1 MEICTIGYEG
11 LSLPQFLELL
21 RQHGVRHLIDI
32 REAPVSRK
40 AGFAKAALAEALGTA
55 GIRYT
60 HLRALGCPK
69 PIRDRYKASGDEER
83 YRRDFGIYLA
93 AQGEALEAVRRAL
106 AATPTC
112 LMCFEADPARCHRSL
127 VAAALAAPGLAVRH
141 IPVRPPSPQTEL
153 DFG

>member
-11 LSLPQFLELL
+11 LSLPQFLGFL
-21 RQHGVRHLIDI
+21 RQNGVRHLIDI
-32 REAPVSRK
+32 REAPISRK
-40 AGFAKAALAEALGTA
+40 AGFAKAALAEALSAA

-69 PIRDRYKASGDEER
+69 PIRDRHRASGDDER

-93 AQGEALEAVRRAL
+93 AQGAALEEVRRASG
-106 AATPTC
+106 AAPTC

-127 VAAALAAPGLAVRH
+127 VAEALRAPDLTVRH
-141 IPVRPPSPQTEL
+141 IKVRPPSPQTEL

>member
-11 LSLPQFLELL
+11 LTLPQFLELL
-21 RQHGVRHLIDI
+21 EENGVRHLIDI
-32 REAPVSRK
+32 REAPISRK
-40 AGFAKAALAEALGTA
+40 AAFAKLALAEALGAA

-69 PIRDRYKASGDEER
+69 PIRDRYKAGGDEAR
-83 YRRDFGIYLA
+83 YQRDFGIYLA
-93 AQGEALEAVRRAL
+93 AQGAALGEVRRAI
-106 AATPTC
+106 ARAPTC

-127 VAAALAAPGLAVRH
+127 VATALAAPGLAVRH
-141 IPVRPPSPQTEL
+141 IRVRPPSPQTEI